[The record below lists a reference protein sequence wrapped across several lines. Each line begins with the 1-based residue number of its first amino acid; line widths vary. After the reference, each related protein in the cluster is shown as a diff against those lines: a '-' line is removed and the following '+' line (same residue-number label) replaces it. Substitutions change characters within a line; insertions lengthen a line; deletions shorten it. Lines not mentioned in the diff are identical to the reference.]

1 MKHPTPNPTGTSAP
15 HWQAARE
22 ARLALPY
29 CESCVRFHWPVRA
42 RCPECR
48 GAVTWRNACGLGRIA
63 TFSIVR
69 RAVNPELADDAPY
82 AVAFVDL
89 DEGVRIFANIVE
101 VQADAL
107 RIGMRVC
114 CRFECA
120 LDAAVQ
126 VPVFVPDSDLPSP
139 PTPTQEAARIGGR
152 TALSSPPGRGAGGEG
167 RDCTTEFQGASR
179 DISRVQ
185 SLPAGQGAS
194 NLIFRSS

>member
-63 TFSIVR
+63 TFSILR

-101 VQADAL
+101 VQPDAL
-107 RIGMRVC
+107 SIGMRVRC
-114 CRFECA
+114 KFECA
-120 LDAAVQ
+120 LDAAVR
-126 VPVFVPDSDLPSP
+126 VPVFALEADLYSSSCSPSP
-139 PTPTQEAARIGGR
+139 PAPLPRGEGSNGYICLGQNG
-152 TALSSPPGRGAGGEG
+152 PFQFGRG
-167 RDCTTEFQGASR
+167 GA
-179 DISRVQ
+179 V
-185 SLPAGQGAS
+185 PET
-194 NLIFRSS
+194 RS